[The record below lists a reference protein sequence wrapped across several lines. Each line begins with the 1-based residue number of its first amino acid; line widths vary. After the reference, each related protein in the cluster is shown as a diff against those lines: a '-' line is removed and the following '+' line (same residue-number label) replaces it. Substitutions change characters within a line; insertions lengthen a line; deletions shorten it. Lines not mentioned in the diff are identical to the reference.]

1 MKIVLLDGY
10 ALNHDLD
17 WQQLDRLGEFD
28 HYDRT
33 SVDNDEEI
41 LQRIGQTEIVLTHK
55 TPLNDRVISQ
65 APRLRYIG
73 IMGTG
78 YDAVD
83 IQSADR
89 NHVAV
94 TNVPTY
100 ATDAVAQFTFAL
112 LLEVTSQVG
121 LHNRLVHEGKWLR
134 VPDFTFWDRPLFE
147 LQGKTLGLIGYGHIA
162 EKVAELGH
170 TFAMKVIFYNHRPK
184 KDHPSW
190 VEQVDLDE
198 LLTRSDVISL
208 HTIQTP
214 DTVNLINRS
223 SLQKMKKSA
232 ILLNTAR
239 GKLVNEADL
248 AEALNRG
255 DIDAFATDVVGT
267 EPISADNPLLKA
279 KNCYITPHIA
289 WAPFETRRRLLDIS
303 ISNLANYLSGKP
315 SNLVHYYR

>member
-17 WQQLDRLGEFD
+17 WQQLDQLGEFD

-41 LQRIGQTEIVLTHK
+41 LRRIGQAEIVLTHK
-55 TPLNDRVISQ
+55 TPLNDWVINQ
-65 APRLRYIG
+65 APQLRYIG

-78 YDAVD
+78 YDVVD

-162 EKVAELGH
+162 KKVAELGACFCH
-170 TFAMKVIFYNHRPK
+170 ESHFL
-184 KDHPSW
+184 
-190 VEQVDLDE
+190 Q
-198 LLTRSDVISL
+198 
-208 HTIQTP
+208 
-214 DTVNLINRS
+214 S
-223 SLQKMKKSA
+223 SPEKGSPTM
-232 ILLNTAR
+232 
-239 GKLVNEADL
+239 G
-248 AEALNRG
+248 
-255 DIDAFATDVVGT
+255 
-267 EPISADNPLLKA
+267 
-279 KNCYITPHIA
+279 
-289 WAPFETRRRLLDIS
+289 
-303 ISNLANYLSGKP
+303 
-315 SNLVHYYR
+315 